1 MRDLVYFI
9 SFWSFFWN
17 LGTFPITTLNIF
29 FLMLVVKKVKF
40 SVSDVEHIEVWGFL
54 KNIDYLCHTRQV
66 LEHRS
71 LLPSALDLFQS
82 EIFTRGQY

>member
-1 MRDLVYFI
+1 
-9 SFWSFFWN
+9 
-17 LGTFPITTLNIF
+17 
-29 FLMLVVKKVKF
+29 MLVVKKVKF

-82 EIFTRGQY
+82 EIFTRGQYWTACQPLSKALMLSLN